1 MKRVEVGHVE
11 SRLRSEK
18 PGEMQ
23 APAWVRTRVIAS
35 MDGEAQAMPV
45 HTRGTRLRAMLAG
58 GLAFAVVAI
67 AGVFWFQPASPSAVN
82 DGWQT
87 DETVKIALPSKVR
100 VTLPDGPLE
109 DEVRNIRAD
118 VVEFMGV
125 VRVPMEKLTEASKAF
140 RGSV

>member
-1 MKRVEVGHVE
+1 MR
-11 SRLRSEK
+11 
-18 PGEMQ
+18 

-35 MDGEAQAMPV
+35 MDTGEQAAPV
-45 HTRGTRLRAMLAG
+45 HARGTRLRAALAG
-58 GLAFAVVAI
+58 GFAFAAVAT
-67 AGVFWFQPASPSAVN
+67 AAVFWFQPASPKAGL

-87 DETVKIALPSKVR
+87 DEPVKIALPSKVR

-125 VRVPMEKLTEASKAF
+125 VRVPMEKLTEASKQF

>member
-1 MKRVEVGHVE
+1 MKRVEVGQVE

-18 PGEMQ
+18 PGEMR
-23 APAWVRTRVIAS
+23 APEWVRTRVIAS
-35 MDGEAQAMPV
+35 MDAEAQAMPV
-45 HTRGTRLRAMLAG
+45 RARGTRLRAMLAG
-58 GLAFAVVAI
+58 GLAFAAVAI
-67 AGVFWFQPASPSAVN
+67 AGVFWFQPASPKTGL

-87 DETVKIALPSKVR
+87 DEPVKIALPSKVR

-125 VRVPMEKLTEASKAF
+125 VRVPMERLTEASKAF

>member
-1 MKRVEVGHVE
+1 MKRVDVQNVE
-11 SRLRSEK
+11 ARLRSEQ
-18 PGEMQ
+18 PGEIR
-23 APAWVRTRVIAS
+23 APMWVRTRVIAS
-35 MDGEAQAMPV
+35 MDAEAQAAPV
-45 HTRGTRLRAMLAG
+45 RARGTRLRAMLAG
-58 GLAFAVVAI
+58 GLVFAVVAI
-67 AGVFWFQPASPSAVN
+67 AGVYWLQPASPQSGL

-87 DETVKIALPSKVR
+87 DEPVKIALPSKVR

-125 VRVPMEKLTEASKAF
+125 VRVPMEKLTEASKQF